1 MPYAAIILAAGRG
14 ERFGGGK
21 WSALLGGVP
30 LIDHALAAACAAPVT
45 RIVVVARDDVPVLR
59 DDPRIAVIRMAS
71 AALSASLRAGLAAAG
86 DMDGAFVFL
95 ADMPLVPHDM
105 AAKLLAVQ
113 GDAIAALPTWQGQP
127 GHPVL
132 LSRRGF
138 ALAEGLT
145 GDEGL
150 GRMLRGRADALR
162 LPVAEQGAVQDA
174 DTPEALAALDFPAP
188 FVP

>member
-1 MPYAAIILAAGRG
+1 VPHAAIVLAAGRG

-21 WSALLGGVP
+21 LSALLRGVP
-30 LIDHALAAACAAPVT
+30 LIGHALAAACAAPVA
-45 RIVVVARDDVPVLR
+45 RIVVVARDDVPVLA
-59 DDPRIAVIRMAS
+59 DDPRITVIRMAS
-71 AALSASLRAGLAAAG
+71 PALSASLSAGLAAAG
-86 DMDGAFVFL
+86 DVDGAFVFL

-105 AAKLLAVQ
+105 AARLLAAQ

-150 GRMLRGRADALR
+150 GRMLRGRADVLC
-162 LPVAEQGAVQDA
+162 LPVAEPGVTQDA
-174 DTPEALAALDFPAP
+174 DTPDALAALDFPAS
-188 FVP
+188 FVS